1 LSLLNLDQPKST
13 GCRIP
18 VAMPDSFFHTRCLQ
32 SHEYRVPHS
41 TAIFRQSASC
51 GRFLMAAGAAQISP
65 LLRLLLPW
73 D

>member
-1 LSLLNLDQPKST
+1 LSLLNLDQAKST

-18 VAMPDSFFHTRCLQ
+18 VAMPDSSFHARCLH
-32 SHEYRVPHS
+32 SHQYRLPP
-41 TAIFRQSASC
+41 TSATVSC

-65 LLRLLLPW
+65 QLRLLLPW